1 MLYDGAI
8 LAAFVVAVIKYIL
21 HGNLRNKGIIITH
34 ISRAQFIIVGKSKHQ
49 ELKEY
54 DHITSTI
61 RKQRD
66 RY

>member
-8 LAAFVVAVIKYIL
+8 LAAFVLAVIKYIL
-21 HGNLRNKGIIITH
+21 KGNKGIIITH

-49 ELKEY
+49 ELEEY
-54 DHITSTI
+54 DHITSAI